1 MALTFEQIE
10 SALYDAGLD
19 GWGLEL
25 TVADQ
30 CCWSAELRVTPKSSN
45 NGCDVSTV
53 FFSVAN
59 DSPLEAAQKV
69 FSAFEEWKR
78 THDLVE

>member
-1 MALTFEQIE
+1 MTLTFEQIE

-25 TVADQ
+25 TVADE
-30 CCWSAELRVTPKSSN
+30 CCWSAELRITPKSSGV
-45 NGCDVSTV
+45 GCDVSTV
-53 FFSVAN
+53 FFSVGNAN
-59 DSPLEAAQKV
+59 PLEGAQKV
-69 FSAFEEWKR
+69 FDAFEKWKR